1 MGAGHVQG
9 PVVAADAKACIPQDI
24 IAYGRLAREILIL
37 AAKDASA
44 RGKFVSR
51 TERLDARKFF
61 YSVEAEYVHHRELW
75 FGMAGI
81 PLPVP
86 GHIEECIDFLCR
98 GCKEK

>member
-1 MGAGHVQG
+1 MPRA
-9 PVVAADAKACIPQDI
+9 
-24 IAYGRLAREILIL
+24 
-37 AAKDASA
+37 
-44 RGKFVSR
+44 
-51 TERLDARKFF
+51 ERLDARKFF
-61 YSVEAEYVHHRELW
+61 YSDDAEYVPHRVMW